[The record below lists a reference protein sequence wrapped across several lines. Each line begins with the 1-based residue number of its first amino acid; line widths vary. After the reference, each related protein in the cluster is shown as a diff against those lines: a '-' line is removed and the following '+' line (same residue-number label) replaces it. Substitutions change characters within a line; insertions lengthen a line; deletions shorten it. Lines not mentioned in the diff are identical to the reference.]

1 MSGRMDRNQLVE
13 QIQKVR
19 READQIKE
27 NIRQNREAMKD
38 TSCLHSRRTRNGR
51 SCQLDNAA

>member
-1 MSGRMDRNQLVE
+1 MSGKMDRNQLVE

-19 READQIKE
+19 READQIKD

-51 SCQLDNAA
+51 SCQA